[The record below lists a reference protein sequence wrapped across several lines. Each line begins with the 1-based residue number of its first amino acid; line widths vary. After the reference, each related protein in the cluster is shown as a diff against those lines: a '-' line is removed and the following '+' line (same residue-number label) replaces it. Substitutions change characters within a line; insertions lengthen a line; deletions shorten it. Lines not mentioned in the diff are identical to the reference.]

1 MVTDTNLDAVLE
13 GLLEPLT
20 EDRLPAAEAL
30 KLLRAPASEARHV
43 VRTMGCAC
51 ATSRTADSGAINLET

>member
-1 MVTDTNLDAVLE
+1 MADPNLDAVLE

-30 KLLRAPASEARHV
+30 RLLAAPASEARCEGGNAAGE
-43 VRTMGCAC
+43 RRQCPAC
-51 ATSRTADSGAINLET
+51 NH